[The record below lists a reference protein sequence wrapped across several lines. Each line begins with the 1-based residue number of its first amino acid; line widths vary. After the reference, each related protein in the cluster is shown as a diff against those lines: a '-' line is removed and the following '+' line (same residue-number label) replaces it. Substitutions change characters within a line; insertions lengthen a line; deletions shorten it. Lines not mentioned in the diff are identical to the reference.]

1 VSTTPGPLSP
11 MPYQQLPPPP
21 AVPRFPHQTPV
32 AARRGTP
39 FVAGVVAIVV
49 FLLTYFV
56 VLEVLQ
62 LAGFSGGVLPLVAAV
77 IMAVV
82 ALGTRLR

>member
-1 VSTTPGPLSP
+1 

-21 AVPRFPHQTPV
+21 AVPRFPHQTAA

-56 VLEVLQ
+56 VREVPQ

>member
-1 VSTTPGPLSP
+1 
-11 MPYQQLPPPP
+11 
-21 AVPRFPHQTPV
+21 
-32 AARRGTP
+32 
-39 FVAGVVAIVV
+39 VVAIVV
-49 FLLTYFV
+49 FLLTYVV
-56 VLEVLQ
+56 VLVVLQ